1 MGTQLTHMSEDYTI
15 SRPPL
20 FVGTNYTHWRR
31 RMEVYIQGVDYEL
44 WEIVT
49 QGPHVPKR
57 EVISKD
63 GIRRYIAKIE
73 EEFGEEDYEILTKN
87 ARALNVLICG
97 LEETEFSRV
106 SQYTSAHEVWRSL
119 ELTYEEKSI
128 RRMTDIDSLTV
139 HELICNPCMEELT
152 IEQKGLRGEQER
164 EDERSLIYLED
175 EDNNNDDLENNPFIK
190 NFLEFKELFGNL
202 CQDISNDEVES
213 LKDEKLHHLKIDDP
227 TLAYLEEK
235 SLILEN
241 CCQGNLIEE
250 EKEEDDDLKDILCLM
265 ANENEE
271 VSSNSSFSLD
281 HDDISLHDIQMA
293 FCSLNDEFSK
303 LRKVEKNLVR
313 SDSLTIDAKGAGIAA
328 ADIGFPATSAG
339 APRISRPASLL
350 LAGTKG
356 EVMEN
361 AASSSPGMAMDW
373 KTTGWSWAGWAG
385 SRGTRHRSEPL

>member
-1 MGTQLTHMSEDYTI
+1 M
-15 SRPPL
+15 
-20 FVGTNYTHWRR
+20 
-31 RMEVYIQGVDYEL
+31 
-44 WEIVT
+44 
-49 QGPHVPKR
+49 PKR

-73 EEFGEEDYEILTKN
+73 EEFDEEDYEILTKN

-128 RRMTDIDSLTV
+128 RRMMDIDSLIV

-152 IEQKGLRGEQER
+152 IEQMGLKGEQER

-235 SLILEN
+235 SFILEN

-265 ANENEE
+265 ANENDE

-293 FCSLNDEFSK
+293 FCSLHDEFSK
-303 LRKVEKNLVR
+303 LRKVEKNLVLELKNEKKR
-313 SDSLTIDAKGAGIAA
+313 FERLIESSNKL
-328 ADIGFPATSAG
+328 
-339 APRISRPASLL
+339 
-350 LAGTKG
+350 
-356 EVMEN
+356 MEIN
-361 AASSSPGMAMDW
+361 
-373 KTTGWSWAGWAG
+373 
-385 SRGTRHRSEPL
+385 